1 MKITIIQRK
10 KFSVS
15 KSLSYKG
22 VNHLRLVADLPQL
35 YLLIKATTKELG
47 GKFLLT

>member
-1 MKITIIQRK
+1 MKITNIQGK
-10 KFSVS
+10 KLSAS
-15 KSLSYKG
+15 KSFSYKG
-22 VNHLRLVADLPQL
+22 VNRLRLVADLPQL